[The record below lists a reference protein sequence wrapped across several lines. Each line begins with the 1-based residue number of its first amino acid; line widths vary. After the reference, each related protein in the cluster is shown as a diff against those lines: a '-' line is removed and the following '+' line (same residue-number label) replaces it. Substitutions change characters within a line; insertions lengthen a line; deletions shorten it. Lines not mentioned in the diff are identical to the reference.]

1 MLAFIVA
8 VDTTIYLRSVYLC
21 IEIIQKCPGAYIFL
35 IEHSPCANNHFS
47 NGALLNVG
55 LRLSGLTP
63 LFKICF
69 CSFEANTWVTS
80 PFVTVNQFITSNG
93 YDNYEEKTNF
103 IQQRTLTGYQEIFAL
118 TVVDREYSK
127 RFYHYIVEIH
137 QDNFLNLN
145 TIPNTI
151 LIPCQDPK
159 HLLSPQISES
169 YNLEVTNDSDII
181 KISQRS

>member
-1 MLAFIVA
+1 MMAFIVA

-21 IEIIQKCPGAYIFL
+21 LDIIQKCPEAYIFL
-35 IEHSPCANNHFS
+35 VEHKTGCKNHFS

-55 LRLSGLTP
+55 MRLAGLTP

-69 CSFEANTWVTS
+69 CIFEANTWVAS
-80 PFVTVNQFITSNG
+80 PLVTVKQFITANG

-103 IQQRTLTGYQEIFAL
+103 LRQRTEDGYQEIFAL
-118 TVVDREYSK
+118 TFGGKEYSK

-145 TIPNTI
+145 TIPNTM
-151 LIPCQDPK
+151 LIPCQSSS
-159 HLLSPQISES
+159 LSPLQNHTI
-169 YNLEVTNDSDII
+169 L
-181 KISQRS
+181 K